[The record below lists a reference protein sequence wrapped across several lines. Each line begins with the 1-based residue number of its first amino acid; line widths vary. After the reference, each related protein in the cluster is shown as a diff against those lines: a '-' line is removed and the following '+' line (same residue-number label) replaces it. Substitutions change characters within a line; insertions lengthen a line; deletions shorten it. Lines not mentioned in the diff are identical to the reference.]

1 MSENDSAHIKGL
13 LETIEGAVILAH
25 SVFFQNLV
33 CDAKIVAATLKAA
46 KLYGFDHP
54 TELEGKFTSQL
65 DHPDD
70 YYMIKMITIAR
81 MLNLTSIPSEYDI
94 RIVLPDHSIR
104 YIRKKVKQIG
114 YEGNIYWITTSEEVE
129 PEQAIPLPDYRHL
142 LTPEAIQTWF
152 SRVVPQ

>member
-13 LETIEGAVILAH
+13 LETVEGAVILAH

-70 YYMIKMITIAR
+70 YYMIKMITI
-81 MLNLTSIPSEYDI
+81 Y
-94 RIVLPDHSIR
+94 SIR